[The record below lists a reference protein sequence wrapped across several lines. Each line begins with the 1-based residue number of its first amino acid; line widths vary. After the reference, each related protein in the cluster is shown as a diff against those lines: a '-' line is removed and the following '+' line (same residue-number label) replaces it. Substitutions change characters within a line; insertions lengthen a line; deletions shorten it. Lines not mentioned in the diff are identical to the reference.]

1 MESKLFNVYGR
12 PNKVNTQNKHA
23 VMRVKD
29 SVGLLGFIAI
39 QALILNMDF
48 FFLLFIKHKLVK
60 TEIKIKI
67 S

>member
-39 QALILNMDF
+39 QALIRNMD

>member
-39 QALILNMDF
+39 QALIRNMDF
-48 FFLLFIKHKLVK
+48 FFIVYK
-60 TEIKIKI
+60 T
-67 S
+67 